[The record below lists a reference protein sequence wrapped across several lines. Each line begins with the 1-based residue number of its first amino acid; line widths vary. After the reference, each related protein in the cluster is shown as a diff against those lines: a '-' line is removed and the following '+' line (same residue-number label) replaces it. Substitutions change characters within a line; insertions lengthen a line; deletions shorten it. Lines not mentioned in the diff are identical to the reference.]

1 MAIEDQLMR
10 KFISAYPW
18 EQGESNRGKKLGYS
32 IYRNQT
38 SIILGKLV
46 GRPVWHPGALLAEP
60 RCDGALLQ
68 GATMNTYSI

>member
-46 GRPVWHPGALLAEP
+46 GRQYDTLEP
-60 RCDGALLQ
+60 
-68 GATMNTYSI
+68 Y